1 MVEVVFCPCGSW
13 GELYEYE
20 QTWVFYLDT
29 LSLELGTWLTGL
41 PPKINQHVFSH
52 YSLSST
58 SASSP
63 LPSRSDAISFLLPS
77 QKPCFHWCEC
87 GCICFIHSVFPCNCQ
102 EDEKQKLFLQPTSL
116 PQPSC
121 SSPHLHLLIL
131 ASSSF
136 FLCVFF
142 CGPYSID
149 CIATQFM
156 GLWILKSCSLSTLEI
171 LSLISM
177 LELKGA
183 ENKKGISEFRRG
195 NGFRVC
201 RYK

>member
-1 MVEVVFCPCGSW
+1 MSFLTILSVQPVHLPHFLPVVMQSHFFCLPKSHVSTGVNVGVYALFILSF
-13 GELYEYE
+13 L
-20 QTWVFYLDT
+20 VIARKMRNKNSFY
-29 LSLELGTWLTGL
+29 SPPPFRSPVAPL
-41 PPKINQHVFSH
+41 PTST
-52 YSLSST
+52 SLSW
-58 SASSP
+58 
-63 LPSRSDAISFLLPS
+63 LLPR
-77 QKPCFHWCEC
+77 
-87 GCICFIHSVFPCNCQ
+87 
-102 EDEKQKLFLQPTSL
+102 
-116 PQPSC
+116 
-121 SSPHLHLLIL
+121 
-131 ASSSF
+131 F
-136 FLCVFF
+136 FFCVFF

>member
-1 MVEVVFCPCGSW
+1 MSFLTILSVQPVHLPHFLPVVMQSHFFCLPKSHVSTGVNVGVYALFILSF
-13 GELYEYE
+13 L
-20 QTWVFYLDT
+20 VIARKMRNKNSFY
-29 LSLELGTWLTGL
+29 SPPPFRSPVAPL
-41 PPKINQHVFSH
+41 PTST
-52 YSLSST
+52 SLSW
-58 SASSP
+58 
-63 LPSRSDAISFLLPS
+63 LLP
-77 QKPCFHWCEC
+77 H
-87 GCICFIHSVFPCNCQ
+87 
-102 EDEKQKLFLQPTSL
+102 
-116 PQPSC
+116 
-121 SSPHLHLLIL
+121 
-131 ASSSF
+131 F
-136 FLCVFF
+136 FFCVFF